1 MQSPLQNCCRW
12 CYTIAHVI
20 SLLVVA
26 VVVVVVAVVVAVV
39 VVVTQSHMWVASHI
53 QTNT

>member
-20 SLLVVA
+20 SLLVVD
-26 VVVVVVAVVVAVV
+26 VVDVVVVVAVV